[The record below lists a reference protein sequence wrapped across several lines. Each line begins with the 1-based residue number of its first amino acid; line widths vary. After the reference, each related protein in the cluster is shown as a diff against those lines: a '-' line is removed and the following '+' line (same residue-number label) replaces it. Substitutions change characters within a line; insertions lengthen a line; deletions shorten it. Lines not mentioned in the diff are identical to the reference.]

1 MDSEHQLTLEGISEQ
16 QEQGVAQLAHER
28 RERTAGRARAR
39 QEREE
44 RRPRQLGQPEGR
56 ASAGSGPVAVHKVKE
71 EPREGGGLRWR
82 RRLQQLLVSRG
93 ATRSSARPE
102 SASTASF

>member
-39 QEREE
+39 QEWEE
-44 RRPRQLGQPEGR
+44 RRQLGQPEGR

-71 EPREGGGLRWR
+71 EPREGGGCGGGGGCNSCL
-82 RRLQQLLVSRG
+82 
-93 ATRSSARPE
+93 
-102 SASTASF
+102 